1 MRGRLLHAI
10 SLKVQNLLILL
21 AFFLT
26 PTVWAGEELYTLQV
40 DHWENRKSAQFSASA
55 YEGRKWDLYSLLARG
70 RRSLLLLAKVES
82 NASTPFAGHS
92 YCLFVAGL
100 RSIEGGSRPDPSRRA
115 VALKNLMGQLRNRQ
129 AEMIRAGA
137 QFKITY
143 PSNCAS
149 QGIRLMPAWIAN
161 APKPSPAKVRAQTE
175 PLFPRLSHVW
185 P

>member
-1 MRGRLLHAI
+1 M
-10 SLKVQNLLILL
+10 QNLLILL
-21 AFFLT
+21 AFFLSP
-26 PTVWAGEELYTLQV
+26 PTWAGEELYTLQV
-40 DHWENRKSAQFSASA
+40 DHWENRKNAQFSASS
-55 YEGRKWDLYSLLARG
+55 YEGRKWDLFSLLARG

-82 NASTPFAGHS
+82 SPSTPYAGHS
-92 YCLFVAGL
+92 YCLFVADV
-100 RSIEGGSRPDPSRRA
+100 RSAEGGAARLDPSRRA

-161 APKPSPAKVRAQTE
+161 APKPSPAKARAQTE